1 MNVEADVW
9 YELTLNVRFA
19 DSQEIDTSD
28 PAWLGKLL
36 SGRLAVGEIWMDD
49 IDMRL
54 SDEDASA

>member
-1 MNVEADVW
+1 MRVEADKW
-9 YELTLNVRFA
+9 YELTLNIQFA
-19 DSQEIDTSD
+19 ESQELDTQD

>member
-1 MNVEADVW
+1 MNVAADKW

-19 DSQEIDTSD
+19 MSQEIDTSD

-36 SGRLAVGEIWMDD
+36 SGRLALGEVWMDD

-54 SDEDASA
+54 GVREGSR

>member
-1 MNVEADVW
+1 MNVEAEKW
-9 YELTLNVRFA
+9 YELTLNVQFA
-19 DSQEIDTSD
+19 MSQETDTSD

-54 SDEDASA
+54 SDEDATR